1 MSHDSR
7 LASLAR
13 CCFAF
18 FFLWISLAT
27 NCFSV
32 FAQQFAYFSSSSHLV
47 VSSTNSLGDSMR
59 FGGNS
64 LILKSCQFLLK
75 SCQLCF
81 EILPTLFFLN
91 LVNFFL
97 KPLRVWDS
105 IGALCKG
112 WADAGRSQNGEF
124 QWNLVACMKKTGKIL
139 KLKLSSGGTALLGN
153 SPWRWKQSRDWKQ
166 WNCDEVKCSFRYNN
180 KFVFISNSSNFPNT
194 KFEKI

>member
-32 FAQQFAYFSSSSHLV
+32 FAQQLAHFSSSSHLV

-64 LILKSCQFLLK
+64 LILKSCQLLLK

-81 EILPTLFFLN
+81 EILPTLS
-91 LVNFFL
+91 L
-97 KPLRVWDS
+97 KFCQLLFEATTGLRQHWSSLQRLSWCRQISKWWVS
-105 IGALCKG
+105 
-112 WADAGRSQNGEF
+112 
-124 QWNLVACMKKTGKIL
+124 VKTGKIL
-139 KLKLSSGGTALLGN
+139 KLQLSSGGSALLGN
-153 SPWRWKQSRDWKQ
+153 SPWRWKQWRDWKQ
-166 WNCDEVKCSFRYNN
+166 WNCNEVKCSFRY
-180 KFVFISNSSNFPNT
+180 KDIIQQYIYLSA
-194 KFEKI
+194 I